1 MKGNE
6 KNKSKQQNVGY
17 PWHSDIQEISGLKR
31 RKNGTHHYTT
41 HHNEEYGNDSP
52 VWLKNS
58 ELIAQLE
65 SQI

>member
-1 MKGNE
+1 
-6 KNKSKQQNVGY
+6 
-17 PWHSDIQEISGLKR
+17 LKR

-58 ELIAQLE
+58 ELIAQL
-65 SQI
+65 